1 MNKDRY
7 LYKFRPIPV
16 LDSLATDTVG
26 LLDLG
31 VSKERR
37 ILTWDP
43 QTIADVF
50 RSEGRMLLAS
60 SRTLVPLVGETSML
74 FANGARHRAYR
85 TVVGSALRGR
95 RLTAYHDVIKE
106 TTSTAIDEMLMSERV
121 CLPTWTR
128 KVTLR
133 IIGHILLGTVDD
145 RMLDRFTAWV
155 ESALGSRRR
164 TLVYR
169 HVRLHRAL
177 PSPWRT
183 FLRRRASLGDELLE
197 VARRG
202 DYHEAS
208 ATVAEPPATLATLLT
223 RGEQP
228 LGALEG
234 NELQDQ
240 IMSLLF
246 AGHETTASAT
256 AWTLFWLERNGR
268 VRHDLQDELAATHDD
283 GSNADQVPL
292 LDAVCREALRIS
304 PPAMVAG
311 RRVLEQDLELGGR
324 PLPKGST
331 LTPCIY
337 LVHRRPDI
345 YPQPLRFDP
354 GRFLGVKRP
363 ANEYLPFG
371 GGTRRCL
378 GADLA
383 MLELRM
389 IVAAVMRQAQLRC
402 LNPHVGVPHLR
413 GPAMGLG
420 PDLTMAVDECR

>member
-7 LYKFRPIPV
+7 LYKFRPIHV

-43 QTIADVF
+43 QMIADVF

-60 SRTLVPLVGETSML
+60 SRTLLPLVGETSML

-85 TVVGSALRGR
+85 TAVGSALRGR

-106 TTSTAIDEMLMSERV
+106 ATSTAIDEMVVNERV
-121 CLPTWTR
+121 YLPAWTR
-128 KVTLR
+128 NVTLR

-155 ESALGSRRR
+155 ESALGSWRR
-164 TLVYR
+164 TFVFR

-183 FLRRRASLGDELLE
+183 FHSRRASLGHELLDL
-197 VARRG
+197 ALRG
-202 DYHEAS
+202 GSHNVDAS
-208 ATVAEPPATLATLLT
+208 STAEPPATLAALLT

-228 LGALEG
+228 LGALDG

-240 IMSLLF
+240 IISLLF

-268 VRHDLQDELAATHDD
+268 VRHDLQDELDATDDD

-324 PLPKGST
+324 PLPRGST

-389 IVAAVMRQAQLRC
+389 IVAAVTRRTRLRC
-402 LNPHVGVPHLR
+402 TNPHVGVPHMR
-413 GPAMGLG
+413 GPAMGPG
-420 PDLTMAVDECR
+420 PNLTMAVHE

>member
-1 MNKDRY
+1 
-7 LYKFRPIPV
+7 
-16 LDSLATDTVG
+16 
-26 LLDLG
+26 
-31 VSKERR
+31 
-37 ILTWDP
+37 
-43 QTIADVF
+43 
-50 RSEGRMLLAS
+50 
-60 SRTLVPLVGETSML
+60 
-74 FANGARHRAYR
+74 
-85 TVVGSALRGR
+85 
-95 RLTAYHDVIKE
+95 
-106 TTSTAIDEMLMSERV
+106 MSERV

-389 IVAAVMRQAQLRC
+389 IVAAVTRRTRLRC
-402 LNPHVGVPHLR
+402 TNPHVGVPHMR
-413 GPAMGLG
+413 GPAMGPG